1 MNTPWRLLAGT
12 LIVLCAASG
21 AAADLGKLE
30 LINVAQIP
38 GAGKLGWVEVE
49 RRRGALGWQC
59 GGDLRSRDD
68 HLRAVARLLRAAPE
82 AVDGLSPFD
91 RLGLHLINRITYYS
105 KRGVA
110 GLGGRG
116 RTFPWRDWLRETLET
131 INALADE
138 SRMPQ
143 QTKEAALRNWVACH
157 VHVNEAAAALG
168 LQLPAR
174 AK

>member
-1 MNTPWRLLAGT
+1 MNTSWRLLAGT
-12 LIVLCAASG
+12 LIVFCAASG
-21 AAADLGKLE
+21 DAADLGKLE
-30 LINVAQIP
+30 LIDVAHIP

-59 GGDLRSRDD
+59 GDLRSRDD

-82 AVDGLSPFD
+82 AIDGLSPFD
-91 RLGLHLINRITYYS
+91 RLGHHLINRMTFYS
-105 KRGVA
+105 QRGAA

-116 RTFPWRDWLRETLET
+116 RTFPWRDWLRETLEN

-138 SRMPQ
+138 SRLPQ
-143 QTKEAALRNWVACH
+143 QAKEAALRNWVACH

-168 LQLPAR
+168 LPLPAR